1 MLSLTDAPFDAT
13 VTGIPTTQV
22 EAKVGVPIWSDRK
35 QYPITSISDELLGAT
50 LFQPTH
56 YVKAGTMSIDS
67 NKDAEIFIALLI
79 ADNREGGLMAA
90 LPADGWTLKSDWY
103 IEWSNQHKLSKVWSK
118 NIKAGETIS
127 FTSTMDRLTFA
138 ILIKEGNNIAGLVKL
153 LLKPKEY
160 TSPKLKCN

>member
-1 MLSLTDAPFDAT
+1 MFSLTDAPFDAT

-22 EAKVGVPIWSDRK
+22 IAKVGIPIWRDRS

-50 LFQPTH
+50 LFQPNH

-79 ADNREGGLMAA
+79 ADNREGGLMKA

-103 IEWSNQHKLSKVWSK
+103 IEWKDNRLSKVWSK

-138 ILIKEGNNIAGLVKL
+138 ILMKEGNNFVG
-153 LLKPKEY
+153 
-160 TSPKLKCN
+160 